1 MDSAEGSR
9 LNEQARNPEIV
20 SSSSVDSPKSRAR
33 EQARDA
39 ELAVD
44 KSESVGTARRIRRTL
59 RRVSAGFARFLIM
72 ASIAVLTGI
81 AASSAWESHSGEAKQ
96 MARAWALSL
105 ISLANQYFT
114 QTESRGEQKGPS
126 STVAFARDS
135 QQASIAQ
142 NLAPTAPEMPP
153 ETVQQLKTISHDLV
167 FIRDRLEQLAM
178 AQEQMTKKMALLQ
191 AAEQEIKQKMSS
203 PPVPPAAPAVP
214 IPIQPPRKNVSQ
226 AAAPQQPAHLRVLAD
241 WWVAGTRNGNVF
253 VEGND
258 DIYEAAPGVPLPSL
272 GPVKRII
279 QQDGRWA
286 VVTAKGIIVSKRD
299 RQYFDN
305 LKELKNE

>member
-1 MDSAEGSR
+1 
-9 LNEQARNPEIV
+9 
-20 SSSSVDSPKSRAR
+20 
-33 EQARDA
+33 
-39 ELAVD
+39 
-44 KSESVGTARRIRRTL
+44 
-59 RRVSAGFARFLIM
+59 
-72 ASIAVLTGI
+72 
-81 AASSAWESHSGEAKQ
+81 
-96 MARAWALSL
+96 
-105 ISLANQYFT
+105 
-114 QTESRGEQKGPS
+114 
-126 STVAFARDS
+126 
-135 QQASIAQ
+135 
-142 NLAPTAPEMPP
+142 
-153 ETVQQLKTISHDLV
+153 
-167 FIRDRLEQLAM
+167 M

-226 AAAPQQPAHLRVLAD
+226 AAASQPSAHLRVLAD
-241 WWVAGTRNGNVF
+241 WWVIGTRNGNVF

-299 RQYFDN
+299 RHYFDN